1 VEGRHPLCRCLAVA
15 VASDIL
21 STQPEWQKRYEVAKR
36 LKAAGT
42 PTAFVEPYV
51 PGEAPMTAQ
60 RVLDF
65 MGTSGPWR
73 VRPPC
78 LANCS
83 SRLSCARLRIHQIAW
98 APTTCFPTT

>member
-1 VEGRHPLCRCLAVA
+1 MGAGGFLANGVEGRHPLAHWA

-21 STQPEWQKRYEVAKR
+21 SSQPVWQKRYEVAKQ

-51 PGEAPMTAQ
+51 PGEAPTTAQ

-65 MGTSGPWR
+65 MGTAG
-73 VRPPC
+73 
-78 LANCS
+78 L
-83 SRLSCARLRIHQIAW
+83 
-98 APTTCFPTT
+98 

>member
-1 VEGRHPLCRCLAVA
+1 MGFDGFLANGLEGRHPLSHWP

-21 STQPEWQKRYEVAKR
+21 SSQPEWQKRYEAAKQ

-60 RVLDF
+60 RVLNF
-65 MGTSGPWR
+65 MGTAG
-73 VRPPC
+73 
-78 LANCS
+78 L
-83 SRLSCARLRIHQIAW
+83 
-98 APTTCFPTT
+98 